1 MKYKKNLTVIIVI
14 YKTSDKILLSCIK
27 SIDKK
32 VKIKIIENS
41 NNFENKKLLEKK
53 FPNLK
58 VHCTGKNLGYG
69 GGNNY
74 GFKLS
79 KTDYALVLNPDA
91 VCDKNFFVNVKKY
104 LDKKFDFTVI
114 GTRLNK
120 KSIFK
125 SYGFFDKKNKSN
137 DLIDFDK
144 KNKHLSIEKVDWVV
158 GCGMLI
164 NLKKFKSNKIFD
176 ENFFLYFEEFDLCKR
191 LKTKGENVY
200 SSKLLLISHLGFKG
214 SFASDLNLKL
224 EAAYLRNWHWMWS
237 SFYFYKKNY
246 GYLFA
251 YKKSIGKLV
260 RSFIKYL
267 FYVFFFNKEE
277 ANNYKSRFLGLFN
290 SIIGKKSWERL
301 GHH

>member
-1 MKYKKNLTVIIVI
+1 MKYKKNLTVIIVT
-14 YKTSDKILLSCIK
+14 YKTSDKILLNCIK

-41 NNFENKKLLEKK
+41 QNFENKKLLEKK

-69 GGNNY
+69 GGNNF

-91 VCDKNFFVNVKKY
+91 VCDGKFFENIKRYIDRK
-104 LDKKFDFTVI
+104 LDFTVI
-114 GTRLNK
+114 GTRLKK
-120 KSIFK
+120 KSVFK
-125 SYGFFDKKNKSN
+125 SYGFFDEKNKIEYSIG
-137 DLIDFDK
+137 LDK
-144 KNKHLSIEKVDWVV
+144 KDNYLAIDKVDWVV

-164 NLKKFKSNKIFD
+164 NLKKFKSSKIFD

-200 SSKLLLISHLGFKG
+200 SSKLLLIDHLGFKG
-214 SFASDLNLKL
+214 SFASNQKLIL
-224 EAAYLRNWHWMWS
+224 EAEYLRSWHLMWS

-246 GYLFA
+246 SYIFA
-251 YKKSIGKLV
+251 LKKTSGKLI
-260 RSFIKYL
+260 RSIIKYL
-267 FYVFFFNKEE
+267 FYVFCFNKKES
-277 ANNYKSRFLGLFN
+277 NNYKSRFLGLFN

-301 GHH
+301 GHN